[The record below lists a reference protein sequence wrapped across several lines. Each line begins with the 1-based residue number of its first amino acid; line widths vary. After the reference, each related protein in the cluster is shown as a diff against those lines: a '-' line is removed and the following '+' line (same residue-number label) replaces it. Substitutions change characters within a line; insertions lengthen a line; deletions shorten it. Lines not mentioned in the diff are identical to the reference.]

1 MYPTEKLAC
10 DSTLLYVQNRYD
22 LFFSRSVKINRSP
35 GCSHQ
40 ATTVEH
46 LPFKSPEPL
55 AIRML
60 WKTTEKKNM
69 AAKLRTLIIAVKR
82 CGRFILTGKSVLFFK
97 SSGKVKSK

>member
-1 MYPTEKLAC
+1 MYPTEKLAF
-10 DSTLLYVQNRYD
+10 DSTLLYGQND
-22 LFFSRSVKINRSP
+22 LFFSRSVKTINRSP

-60 WKTTEKKNM
+60 WKTAEKKNM
-69 AAKLRTLIIAVKR
+69 AAKLRTLIIAMKR
-82 CGRFILTGKSVLFFK
+82 CGRFIITGKSVLFF
-97 SSGKVKSK
+97 